1 MPKGNGKPI
10 PQVQVDKKISS
21 GLMDTLMNR
30 FQKNMERHEGISWA
44 EVEAKLASNKE
55 AQASLNAMEV
65 TGGEP
70 DVIGYD
76 KSTDSYIFCD
86 CSEQTPERRSI
97 CYDELGEEMRNKKG
111 VFPGGNAMGLAK
123 AMGIELLTEDEY
135 YKLQKLG
142 EFDTKTSSWLK
153 TPEDVRK
160 LGGAIYGDRRY
171 DRIFIYHNGA
181 ESFYSARGF
190 RGILK
195 V

>member
-44 EVEAKLASNKE
+44 EVEAKLSSNKE

-97 CYDELGEEMRNKKG
+97 CYDEVGEEMRNKKG

-135 YKLQKLG
+135 YVLQKLG

-181 ESFYSARGF
+181 ESFYSSRGF

>member
-181 ESFYSARGF
+181 ESFYSSRGF

>member
-10 PQVQVDKKISS
+10 PQVKVDKSINP

-30 FQKNMERHEGISWA
+30 FQKNMERHQGINWDQ
-44 EVEAKLASNKE
+44 VEAKLSSNKE
-55 AQASLNAMEV
+55 AQASLNAMES

-76 KSTDSYIFCD
+76 KSNDSYIFCD

-97 CYDELGEEMRNKKG
+97 CYDEVGEEMRNKKG

-135 YKLQKLG
+135 YELQKLG

-181 ESFYSARGF
+181 ESFYSSRGF